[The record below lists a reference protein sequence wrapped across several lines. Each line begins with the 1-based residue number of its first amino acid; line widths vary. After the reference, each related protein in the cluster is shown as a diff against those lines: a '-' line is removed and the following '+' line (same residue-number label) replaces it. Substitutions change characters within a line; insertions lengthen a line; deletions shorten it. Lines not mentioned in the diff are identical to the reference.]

1 MRNILDISLGL
12 VDTCNIYI
20 NDVCT
25 FIRKGRTSCG
35 SRMNLNVLFEIL
47 LDHVSQIQFVLTLLF
62 V

>member
-25 FIRKGRTSCG
+25 FIRKGRTSRG
-35 SRMNLNVLFEIL
+35 SRMILNVLFE
-47 LDHVSQIQFVLTLLF
+47 VFQFDETF
-62 V
+62 